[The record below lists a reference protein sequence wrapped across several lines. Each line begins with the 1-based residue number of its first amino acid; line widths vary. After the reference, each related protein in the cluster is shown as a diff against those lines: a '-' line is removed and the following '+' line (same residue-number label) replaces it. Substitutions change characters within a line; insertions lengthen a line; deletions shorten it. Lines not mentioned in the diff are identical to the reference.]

1 MRRKRQGNL
10 VTAGLALCV
19 AILALL
25 AAFMNFDEVST
36 ARGAPA
42 EETPVIGLWGAGILA
57 DIVPPGEQTPVLSVE
72 VMPQPTPELVQRY
85 SSVTMTA
92 DERLELAEVIRL
104 PAVLP
109 PFQHSCPRIDRGDG
123 HFHGGLCPQQL
134 MDAPAVF
141 QRPALFFQKTSVP
154 TSYRVRISGMN
165 CFPMVVFSASHADF
179 IVFRF
184 RCRFHL
190 GRVQDVAEDSRLR
203 PEQLEVGVHELA
215 EGVLLPVVREAQLLH
230 RLVPAGSQNGGIGL
244 GGLLRR
250 LHRRRP
256 HNKGD
261 AHLGH
266 VGRTD
271 RRGRNCPRTT
281 SGAYENPPM
290 RPAAQPAR
298 TNRRN
303 CIL

>member
-1 MRRKRQGNL
+1 M
-10 VTAGLALCV
+10 
-19 AILALL
+19 
-25 AAFMNFDEVST
+25 
-36 ARGAPA
+36 
-42 EETPVIGLWGAGILA
+42 
-57 DIVPPGEQTPVLSVE
+57 
-72 VMPQPTPELVQRY
+72 
-85 SSVTMTA
+85 
-92 DERLELAEVIRL
+92 
-104 PAVLP
+104 
-109 PFQHSCPRIDRGDG
+109 IDHR
-123 HFHGGLCPQQL
+123 
-134 MDAPAVF
+134 
-141 QRPALFFQKTSVP
+141 
-154 TSYRVRISGMN
+154 
-165 CFPMVVFSASHADF
+165 

-271 RRGRNCPRTT
+271 RRGLFVNTNAENCHTLFPHF
-281 SGAYENPPM
+281 
-290 RPAAQPAR
+290 PASF
-298 TNRRN
+298 
-303 CIL
+303 L